1 MAATII
7 DPAIWEA
14 YQLGVVL
21 GVVILTTLMLF
32 PGSQST
38 KAKSASCQS
47 TRHGQNVKPRE
58 PIPAEENATNA
69 AVSPAAFS
77 EKRAKSLKQKSRH
90 YQDTYWTPHR
100 TLNTAVYAVILTVAA
115 IVLVQSYSNP
125 AADSYTSNNDQGSL
139 APGFAP
145 SMARH
150 PLVLWFRAYFPKET
164 SVLLG
169 TKPPK
174 QGSISAE

>member
-7 DPAIWEA
+7 DPAIWKA
-14 YQLGVVL
+14 YQLGVGL
-21 GVVILTTLMLF
+21 GVVILTTIILF

-38 KAKSASCQS
+38 EAKSASHPTLQKKS
-47 TRHGQNVKPRE
+47 MSPDE
-58 PIPAEENATNA
+58 PMRAEENEIDA
-69 AVSPAAFS
+69 AVSPAAFG
-77 EKRAKSLKQKSRH
+77 EKGSKHLKQQSRY

-100 TLNTAVYAVILTVAA
+100 RMNTAVYAVILTVAA

-125 AADSYTSNNDQGSL
+125 ANESYTSSNDQRSL
-139 APGFAP
+139 APAFAP
-145 SMARH
+145 TMARH
-150 PLVLWFRAYFPKET
+150 PLVVWLNAYFPKET

-174 QGSISAE
+174 RRSISLE